1 MSKAQKVV
9 WTKGMFLMP
18 QHFQAQD
25 DYFEQMLQFRV
36 GVSNFANWGV
46 SRLAV
51 DEASLVNGLFT
62 LRHVEGIMPD
72 GLLFQAPL
80 VDELPAARQIE
91 EYFSAARQAHLD
103 VFLAVPEER
112 ESARNFGMTQSGA
125 QGAGRGSY
133 RYLAET
139 RTAID
144 ATVGAD
150 EKAIQVA
157 KKALRILFDGE
168 NLDGFVSLRVARVV
182 RSASGTFVLLTDFM
196 PPMID
201 IASSEPLM
209 MLARRLV
216 EIMAAKSASLGQTRR
231 QRSRDLADF
240 SNSEAADF
248 WFLHTVNTYLPE
260 LQHLWKVRRGHP
272 EVLFLTMLRLAGAL
286 TTFALKDNVR
296 DLPEYDHNNL
306 GASFGALDERIRALL
321 EIGWQSKC
329 MAIPLRPTDRFIWS
343 GTFADERQL
352 GAAQFLI
359 SVSSPIATDELIA
372 KFPRLAKVSSSPEL
386 TRLIQ
391 ASLPGLSLRHQPAP
405 PPSVRLNLSCHYFS
419 LDASGPLWERILQ
432 ARALSVF
439 VPGEIAEPKMELL
452 TVLS

>member
-25 DYFEQMLQFRV
+25 HYFEEMLHFRA
-36 GVSNFANWGV
+36 GVSSFANWGF

-51 DEASLVNGLFT
+51 DEASLVNGFFT
-62 LRHVEGIMPD
+62 LRHCEGILPD
-72 GLLFQAPL
+72 GLIFQAPL
-80 VDELPAARQIE
+80 VDELPPGRQIE
-91 EYFSAARQAHLD
+91 EYFSAAKQAHLD
-103 VFLAVPEER
+103 VYLAVPQER
-112 ESARNFGMTQSGA
+112 EAARNFGMSEGTSKGT
-125 QGAGRGSY
+125 Y
-133 RYLAET
+133 RYIAET
-139 RTAID
+139 RSAVD

-168 NLDGFVSLRVARVV
+168 NLDGFASVRVARVV
-182 RSASGTFVLLTDFM
+182 RSPAGTFVLHSEFM
-196 PPMID
+196 PPLID
-201 IASSEPLM
+201 IAASEPLM
-209 MLARRLV
+209 LLVRRLV
-216 EIMAAKSASLGQTRR
+216 EIMAAKSASLAQTRR
-231 QRSRDLADF
+231 QKSQDLADF

-272 EVLFLTMLRLAGAL
+272 EVLFRAMLRLAGAL
-286 TTFALKDNVR
+286 TTFSLNDNVR
-296 DLPEYDHNNL
+296 DLPEYDHGNL
-306 GASFGALDERIRALL
+306 GASFTALDERIRRLL

-329 MAIPLRPTDRFIWS
+329 VAIPLRPTDRFIWS

-352 GAAQFLI
+352 EAAQFLI
-359 SVSSPIATDELIA
+359 SVSSPIPVDELIA
-372 KFPRLAKVSSSPEL
+372 KFPRLAKVSSTPEL

-391 ASLPGLSLRHQPAP
+391 ASLPGLSLRHQPSP

-432 ARALSVF
+432 SRVLSVF
-439 VPGEIAEPKMELL
+439 VPGEIADPKMELL
-452 TVLS
+452 SVLS